1 MFAGAFDA
9 GGEPQQFGVHGDD
22 LPLAFGQRARLV
34 DDQRINVFH
43 TFERFGILDEDA
55 HVSDGLAADHFQ
67 TSSGKPD
74 AWMGTIRARIDGWGG
89 PPTEGPEIVPGPIV
103 SSYRLC
109 QAIEEQR
116 VRVTIDFSDLV
127 RGRGPRVGHD
137 YRVVVH
143 VTTWSAR
150 TP

>member
-55 HVSDGLAADHFQ
+55 HVSAALDADHDRHRSGQ
-67 TSSGKPD
+67 T
-74 AWMGTIRARIDGWGG
+74 
-89 PPTEGPEIVPGPIV
+89 
-103 SSYRLC
+103 
-109 QAIEEQR
+109 
-116 VRVTIDFSDLV
+116 
-127 RGRGPRVGHD
+127 
-137 YRVVVH
+137 
-143 VTTWSAR
+143 
-150 TP
+150 